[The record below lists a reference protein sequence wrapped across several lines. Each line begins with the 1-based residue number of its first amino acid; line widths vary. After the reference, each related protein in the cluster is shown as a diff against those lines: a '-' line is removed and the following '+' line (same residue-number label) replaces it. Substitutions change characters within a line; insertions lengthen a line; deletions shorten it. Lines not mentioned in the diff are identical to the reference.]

1 MERLSET
8 LESSLPLELRKRF
21 AEGCQRS
28 LKKGGPVPVEG
39 SYRNE
44 ADRDVLFRCVMIPVR
59 AINDAADSINSVY
72 SLRIAS

>member
-28 LKKGGPVPVEG
+28 LKEGRPVPVEV

-44 ADRDVLFRCVMIPVR
+44 DDRDVLFRCVMIPAR
-59 AINDAADSINSVY
+59 AMNDAVDSVNGAY
-72 SLRIAS
+72 SH